1 MSYYVNNQ
9 ELWSEKEAR
18 VRANSPYGQ
27 LAGWKLLG
35 AIVKCGDD
43 LRQELLA
50 SQLLQALQAI
60 WDQEHV
66 PLKLHPCRFVYL
78 ICLYIPN

>member
-1 MSYYVNNQ
+1 MKIYHVFLQ
-9 ELWSEKEAR
+9 LKELWSEKESR
-18 VRANSPYGQ
+18 VRASSPYGQ

-60 WDQEHV
+60 WEQEHI
-66 PLKLHPCRFVYL
+66 PLRLHPCR
-78 ICLYIPN
+78 